1 MKLRRSKGSSTAKA
15 TEAPRRATAK
25 AAAKPRGAAV
35 TTPAKPALRAKSDKA
50 PSGKSPR
57 SAKARALTESQ
68 PILPIPAP
76 PATLPGHAA
85 PAPTRGPSY
94 PAVIR
99 VFATSQDPDFDGPW
113 QARTPSN
120 STGSAVVIGPGL
132 LLTGAHVVA
141 NATFLQVQKPS
152 EPDKA
157 IARVRAVSHDS
168 DLALLEVVEPADF
181 LADIQPA
188 ELGPMPHLRD
198 EVAVVGY
205 PVGGEEISITEG
217 VVSRI
222 EVQRYS
228 HSQRHLLAV
237 TVDAAINAGNSGG
250 PVFGNNKVVGIAFQ
264 KLTGVDN
271 IGEMVPP
278 PIIRAFL
285 EGVDAGR
292 RSEIP
297 ALGITT
303 QNLENPLL
311 RKQLGLGDHERGVA
325 VLHVDYDGSAEGVL
339 EPRDV
344 ITAIDGLPIANN
356 GTVQHM
362 GRTRTRYDVVL
373 GHRYIGDFVT
383 LDIKRAGRSRS
394 LRLELKP
401 WMPLVPRARYD
412 QPPAYFVYGGLVFQT
427 LTRDYLTTWDKWW
440 NKAPKEFLNYYYL
453 GYRSPEQHEVVI
465 LTQILADEINVGY
478 GHLYNEA
485 VATLDGKVPRDMHD
499 FVARL
504 SAARGVVEITTTS
517 GGMIMLDADAV
528 RRATPRILARYHIP
542 RDRTRG
548 LPGSAPE
555 R

>member
-1 MKLRRSKGSSTAKA
+1 VA
-15 TEAPRRATAK
+15 
-25 AAAKPRGAAV
+25 
-35 TTPAKPALRAKSDKA
+35 
-50 PSGKSPR
+50 
-57 SAKARALTESQ
+57 
-68 PILPIPAP
+68 
-76 PATLPGHAA
+76 
-85 PAPTRGPSY
+85 Y
-94 PAVIR
+94 PEVIR

-152 EPDKA
+152 QPDKA
-157 IARVRAVSHDS
+157 IAQVRAVSHDC
-168 DLALLEVVEPADF
+168 DLALLQVVEPADF
-181 LADIQPA
+181 LDDIEPA
-188 ELGPMPHLRD
+188 KLGPMPRLRD

-250 PVFGNNKVVGIAFQ
+250 PVFCEGNVVGIAFQ

-278 PIIRAFL
+278 PLIRAFL
-285 EGVDAGR
+285 DGVEAGR
-292 RSEIP
+292 RPEIP
-297 ALGITT
+297 ALGLTT

-311 RKQLGLGDHERGVA
+311 RRQLGLHANERGVV
-325 VLHVDYDGSAEGVL
+325 VLHVDHGGSSEGMI

-344 ITAIDGLPIANN
+344 IMSIDGLPIANN
-356 GTVQHM
+356 GTVQYM
-362 GRTRTRYDVVL
+362 GNYRTRYDVVL
-373 GHRYIGDFVT
+373 GHRYIGDRIE
-383 LDIKRAGRSRS
+383 LGIKREGLARTIT
-394 LRLELKP
+394 LELKP
-401 WMPLVPRARYD
+401 WLPLVPRSRYD

-453 GYRSPEQHEVVI
+453 GHRTPEQHEIVI

-485 VATLDGKVPRDMHD
+485 VAKLDGRVPRDMND
-499 FVARL
+499 FVTRL
-504 SAARGVVEITTTS
+504 SSAHGVVEIETTS
-517 GGMIMLDADAV
+517 GGLIIFDTEEV

-542 RDRTRG
+542 RDRTPG
-548 LPGSAPE
+548 LPGSLAASPQL
-555 R
+555 RAAMP

>member
-1 MKLRRSKGSSTAKA
+1 MLCD
-15 TEAPRRATAK
+15 
-25 AAAKPRGAAV
+25 AAIHTVGWSVA
-35 TTPAKPALRAKSDKA
+35 
-50 PSGKSPR
+50 
-57 SAKARALTESQ
+57 
-68 PILPIPAP
+68 
-76 PATLPGHAA
+76 
-85 PAPTRGPSY
+85 Y
-94 PAVIR
+94 PEVIR

-152 EPDKA
+152 QPDKA
-157 IARVRAVSHDS
+157 IARVRAVCHDT

-181 LADIQPA
+181 LADIEPA
-188 ELGPMPHLRD
+188 ELGPMPRLRD

-250 PVFGNNKVVGIAFQ
+250 PVFGDGKVVGIAFQ

-285 EGVDAGR
+285 DGVGLGKQPL
-292 RSEIP
+292 IP

-311 RKQLGLGDHERGVA
+311 RKQLGLLPSERGVV
-325 VLHVDYDGSAEGVL
+325 VLHVDYDGSSDGIL
-339 EPRDV
+339 QPRDV
-344 ITAIDGLPIANN
+344 ITSIDGLPIANN
-356 GTVQHM
+356 GTVQYM
-362 GRTRTRYDVVL
+362 GVHRTRYDVVL
-373 GHRYIGDFVT
+373 GHRYVGDVVQ
-383 LDIKRAGRSRS
+383 LEIKRDGVPRDI
-394 LRLELKP
+394 ELTLKQ
-401 WMPLVPRARYD
+401 WRPLVPRSRYD
-412 QPPAYFVYGGLVFQT
+412 MPPLYFVYGGLVFQT

-453 GYRSPEQHEVVI
+453 GYRSPEQSEVVV

-485 VATLDGKVPRDMHD
+485 IAKLNGKTPRDIED

-504 SAARGVVEITTTS
+504 SEAHGVVEIETTS
-517 GGMIMLDADAV
+517 GGIIMLDSDEV
-528 RRATPRILARYHIP
+528 RKATARILTRYHIP
-542 RDRTRG
+542 RDRTAG
-548 LPGSAPE
+548 LPGSTPTPVLKAG
-555 R
+555 

>member
-1 MKLRRSKGSSTAKA
+1 VA
-15 TEAPRRATAK
+15 
-25 AAAKPRGAAV
+25 
-35 TTPAKPALRAKSDKA
+35 
-50 PSGKSPR
+50 
-57 SAKARALTESQ
+57 
-68 PILPIPAP
+68 
-76 PATLPGHAA
+76 
-85 PAPTRGPSY
+85 Y
-94 PAVIR
+94 PEVIR

-132 LLTGAHVVA
+132 LLTGAHVIA

-152 EPDKA
+152 HPDKA
-157 IARVRAVSHDS
+157 IARVRAVSHDC
-168 DLALLEVVEPADF
+168 DLALLEVVEPGF
-181 LADIQPA
+181 LDDIEPA
-188 ELGPMPHLRD
+188 ELGPMPKLRD

-250 PVFGNNKVVGIAFQ
+250 PVFGDGKVVGIAFQ

-278 PIIRAFL
+278 PLIRAFL
-285 EGVDAGR
+285 DGVSAGKR
-292 RSEIP
+292 PEIP

-311 RKQLGLGDHERGVA
+311 RKQLGLDANERGVV
-325 VLHVDYDGSAEGVL
+325 VLHVDHGGSAYGHL

-356 GTVQHM
+356 GTVQYFGHY
-362 GRTRTRYDVVL
+362 RTRYDVVL
-373 GHRYIGDFVT
+373 GHRYVGDRIE
-383 LDIKRAGRSRS
+383 LAIKRNGAPMA
-394 LRLELKP
+394 LELELRS
-401 WMPLVPRARYD
+401 WQPLVPRSRYD

-453 GYRSPEQHEVVI
+453 GFRTAEQNEIVI

-485 VATLDGKVPRDMHD
+485 VAKLDGHIPRDMED

-504 SAARGVVEITTTS
+504 SAARGVVEIETTS
-517 GGMIMLDADAV
+517 GGIIMLDADEV
-528 RRATPRILARYHIP
+528 RKATARILTRYHIP
-542 RDRTRG
+542 RDRTVG
-548 LPGSAPE
+548 LPGSAAVPL
-555 R
+555 RAVP

>member
-1 MKLRRSKGSSTAKA
+1 MAKVTPTKTSALKLRRSKAEAS
-15 TEAPRRATAK
+15 EAPRRTAAK
-25 AAAKPRGAAV
+25 ARVPTRPAE
-35 TTPAKPALRAKSDKA
+35 PAKPAR
-50 PSGKSPR
+50 
-57 SAKARALTESQ
+57 ARARKLPPERQ
-68 PILPIPAP
+68 PVIPLPV
-76 PATLPGHAA
+76 LPA
-85 PAPTRGPSY
+85 PAPAPVYQVRSPSY

-99 VFATSQDPDFDGPW
+99 VFATAQDPDFDGPW
-113 QARTPSN
+113 QARTPTS

-152 EPDKA
+152 QPDKA
-157 IARVRAVSHDS
+157 VARVRAVSHDS

-188 ELGPMPHLRD
+188 ELGPMPQLRD

-250 PVFGNNKVVGIAFQ
+250 PVFGGTKVVGIAFQ

-285 EGVDAGR
+285 DGVAAGR

-311 RKQLGLGDHERGVA
+311 RKHLGLTETERGVA
-325 VLHVDYDGSAEGVL
+325 VLHVDYSGSAAGNL

-362 GRTRTRYDVVL
+362 GTTRTRYDVVL
-373 GHRYIGDFVT
+373 GHRYIGDVVE
-383 LDIKRAGRSRS
+383 LQIKRGGKPRTIQ
-394 LRLELKP
+394 LELKP

-412 QPPAYFVYGGLVFQT
+412 LPPAYFVYGGLVFQT

-453 GYRSPEQHEVVI
+453 GYRSAEQHEVVI
-465 LTQILADEINVGY
+465 LTQVLADEINVGY
-478 GHLYNEA
+478 SHLYNEA
-485 VATLDGKVPRDMHD
+485 IATLDGKVPRDMHD

-504 SAARGVVEITTTS
+504 SAARGVVELTTTS
-517 GGMIMLDADAV
+517 GGMIMLDAEEV
-528 RRATPRILARYHIP
+528 RRAQPRILERYRIP
-542 RDRTRG
+542 RDRTPG
-548 LPGSAPE
+548 LPGAREP

>member
-1 MKLRRSKGSSTAKA
+1 MA
-15 TEAPRRATAK
+15 
-25 AAAKPRGAAV
+25 
-35 TTPAKPALRAKSDKA
+35 
-50 PSGKSPR
+50 
-57 SAKARALTESQ
+57 
-68 PILPIPAP
+68 
-76 PATLPGHAA
+76 
-85 PAPTRGPSY
+85 Y
-94 PAVIR
+94 PEVIR

-152 EPDKA
+152 QPDKA
-157 IARVRAVSHDS
+157 IARVRAVSHDC
-168 DLALLEVVEPADF
+168 DLALLEVVEPPDF
-181 LADIQPA
+181 LDDIEPA
-188 ELGPMPHLRD
+188 KLGPMPRLRD

-250 PVFGNNKVVGIAFQ
+250 PVFGDGNVVGIAFQ

-285 EGVDAGR
+285 DGVGSGKR
-292 RSEIP
+292 PEIP
-297 ALGITT
+297 ALGLTT

-311 RKQLGLGDHERGVA
+311 RRQLGLNPSERGVV
-325 VLHVDYDGSAEGVL
+325 VLHVDYGGSSDGLL

-344 ITAIDGLPIANN
+344 IMSIDGLPIANN
-356 GTVQHM
+356 GTVQYLGHH
-362 GRTRTRYDVVL
+362 RTRYDVVL
-373 GHRYIGDFVT
+373 GHRYIGDRVE
-383 LDIKRAGRSRS
+383 LGIKRNGIARTIT
-394 LRLELKP
+394 LELRP
-401 WMPLVPRARYD
+401 WLPLVPRSRYD

-453 GYRSPEQHEVVI
+453 GHRTPEQHEVVI

-485 VATLDGKVPRDMHD
+485 VAKLDGRIPRDMED

-504 SAARGVVEITTTS
+504 SSAHGVVELETTS
-517 GGMIMLDADAV
+517 GGLIILDADDV
-528 RRATPRILARYHIP
+528 RRSTPRILERYHIP
-542 RDRTRG
+542 RDRTPG
-548 LPGSAPE
+548 LPGAHAAAPHL
-555 R
+555 RAAALP

>member
-1 MKLRRSKGSSTAKA
+1 VA
-15 TEAPRRATAK
+15 
-25 AAAKPRGAAV
+25 
-35 TTPAKPALRAKSDKA
+35 
-50 PSGKSPR
+50 
-57 SAKARALTESQ
+57 
-68 PILPIPAP
+68 
-76 PATLPGHAA
+76 
-85 PAPTRGPSY
+85 Y
-94 PAVIR
+94 PEVIR
-99 VFATSQDPDFDGPW
+99 VFSTSQDPDFDGPW

-120 STGSAVVIGPGL
+120 STGSAVVIGKGL

-152 EPDKA
+152 QPDKA
-157 IARVRAVSHDS
+157 IARVRAVSHDC
-168 DLALLEVVEPADF
+168 DLALLEVVDPEDF
-181 LADIQPA
+181 LSDIEPA
-188 ELGPMPHLRD
+188 ELGPMPQLRD

-250 PVFGNNKVVGIAFQ
+250 PVFGDGKVVGIAFQ

-285 EGVDAGR
+285 DGVTNHKR
-292 RSEIP
+292 PEIP

-311 RKQLGLGDHERGVA
+311 RKQLKLGPTERGVV
-325 VLHVDYDGSAEGVL
+325 VLHVDYDGSSENIL
-339 EPRDV
+339 QPRDV
-344 ITAIDGLPIANN
+344 ITSIEGLPIANN
-356 GTVQHM
+356 GTIQYV
-362 GRTRTRYDVVL
+362 GGYRTRYDVVL
-373 GHRYIGDFVT
+373 GHRYIGDKIE
-383 LDIKRAGRSRS
+383 LEIKRDGVTRP
-394 LRLELKP
+394 LTIELKR
-401 WMPLVPRARYD
+401 WTPLVARSRYD
-412 QPPAYFVYGGLVFQT
+412 QAPQYFVYGGLVFQT

-453 GYRSPEQHEVVI
+453 GFRTAEQHEVVI

-485 VATLDGKVPRDMHD
+485 VATLNGKCPRDMED

-504 SAARGVVEITTTS
+504 STAHGVVEITTTS
-517 GGMIMLDADAV
+517 GGMIMLDADDV
-528 RRATPRILARYHIP
+528 RRSTGKILTRYHIP
-542 RDRTRG
+542 RDRTPG
-548 LPGSAPE
+548 LPGSPE
-555 R
+555 ASPQLRVVSSP

>member
-1 MKLRRSKGSSTAKA
+1 MA
-15 TEAPRRATAK
+15 
-25 AAAKPRGAAV
+25 
-35 TTPAKPALRAKSDKA
+35 
-50 PSGKSPR
+50 
-57 SAKARALTESQ
+57 
-68 PILPIPAP
+68 
-76 PATLPGHAA
+76 
-85 PAPTRGPSY
+85 Y
-94 PAVIR
+94 PEVIR

-152 EPDKA
+152 APDKA
-157 IARVRAVSHDS
+157 IARVRAVCHDT
-168 DLALLEVVEPADF
+168 DLALLEVTEPADF
-181 LADIQPA
+181 LADIEPA
-188 ELGPMPHLRD
+188 ELGPMPRLRD

-250 PVFGNNKVVGIAFQ
+250 PVFGDGKVVGIAFQ

-285 EGVDAGR
+285 DGVGLGK
-292 RSEIP
+292 EPVIP

-311 RKQLGLGDHERGVA
+311 RRQLGLNPTERGVV
-325 VLHVDYDGSAEGVL
+325 VLHVDWSGSADGVL
-339 EPRDV
+339 QPRDV
-344 ITAIDGLPIANN
+344 ITSIDGLPIANN
-356 GTVQHM
+356 GTVQYM
-362 GRTRTRYDVVL
+362 GNYRTRYDVVL
-373 GHRYIGDFVT
+373 GHRYIGDVIQ
-383 LDIKRAGRSRS
+383 LEIKRGGIARSVELT
-394 LRLELKP
+394 LRP
-401 WMPLVPRARYD
+401 WMPLVPRSRYD
-412 QPPAYFVYGGLVFQT
+412 QPPLYFVYGGLVFQT

-453 GYRSPEQHEVVI
+453 GYRTPEQHEVVV

-485 VATLDGKVPRDMHD
+485 VAKLDGQVPRDMED

-504 SAARGVVEITTTS
+504 SSAHGIVEIETTS
-517 GGMIMLDADAV
+517 GGLIIFDSDEV

-542 RDRTRG
+542 RDRTPG
-548 LPGSAPE
+548 LPGSVAAAPQL
-555 R
+555 RAAVS

>member
-1 MKLRRSKGSSTAKA
+1 VA
-15 TEAPRRATAK
+15 
-25 AAAKPRGAAV
+25 
-35 TTPAKPALRAKSDKA
+35 
-50 PSGKSPR
+50 
-57 SAKARALTESQ
+57 
-68 PILPIPAP
+68 
-76 PATLPGHAA
+76 
-85 PAPTRGPSY
+85 Y
-94 PAVIR
+94 PEVIR

-152 EPDKA
+152 HPDKA
-157 IARVRAVSHDS
+157 IARVRAVSHDC
-168 DLALLEVVEPADF
+168 DLALLEVADPEF
-181 LADIQPA
+181 LGDIEPA
-188 ELGPMPHLRD
+188 ELGAMPKLRD
-198 EVAVVGY
+198 EVSVVGY

-250 PVFGNNKVVGIAFQ
+250 PVFGDGKVVGIAFQ

-285 EGVDAGR
+285 DGVDLGKR
-292 RSEIP
+292 PEIP

-311 RKQLGLGDHERGVA
+311 RRQLGLNASERGVV
-325 VLHVDYDGSAEGVL
+325 VLHVDYAGSADTHL
-339 EPRDV
+339 QPRDV
-344 ITAIDGLPIANN
+344 ITSIAGLPIANN
-356 GTVQHM
+356 GTVQYM
-362 GRTRTRYDVVL
+362 GNYRTRYDVVL
-373 GHRYIGDFVT
+373 GHRYIGDKVEMGIKRGGIARTVT
-383 LDIKRAGRSRS
+383 LE
-394 LRLELKP
+394 LRP
-401 WMPLVPRARYD
+401 WRPLVPRSRYD

-453 GYRSPEQHEVVI
+453 GYRSPDQNEVVI

-485 VATLDGKVPRDMHD
+485 VAKLDGVTPKDMED

-504 SAARGVVEITTTS
+504 SSARGVVEIETTS
-517 GGMIMLDADAV
+517 GGVIMLDADEV
-528 RRATPRILARYHIP
+528 RKITPRILDRYHIP
-542 RDRTRG
+542 RDRTVG
-548 LPGSAPE
+548 LPGAAPAAAL
-555 R
+555 RAALP

>member
-1 MKLRRSKGSSTAKA
+1 MA
-15 TEAPRRATAK
+15 
-25 AAAKPRGAAV
+25 
-35 TTPAKPALRAKSDKA
+35 
-50 PSGKSPR
+50 
-57 SAKARALTESQ
+57 
-68 PILPIPAP
+68 
-76 PATLPGHAA
+76 
-85 PAPTRGPSY
+85 Y
-94 PAVIR
+94 PEVIR

-141 NATFLQVQKPS
+141 NGTFLQVQKPS
-152 EPDKA
+152 QPDKA

-168 DLALLEVVEPADF
+168 DLALLEVVGAPGF
-181 LADIQPA
+181 LADIEPA
-188 ELGPMPHLRD
+188 ELGPMPKLRD

-250 PVFGNNKVVGIAFQ
+250 PVFGDGKVVGIAFQ

-285 EGVDAGR
+285 DGVKLGKR
-292 RSEIP
+292 PEIP

-311 RKQLGLGDHERGVA
+311 RRQLGLETTERGVV
-325 VLHVDYDGSAEGVL
+325 VLHVDYSGSSDGIL

-344 ITAIDGLPIANN
+344 ITSIDGLSIANN
-356 GTVQHM
+356 GTVQYM
-362 GRTRTRYDVVL
+362 GTHRTRYDVVL
-373 GHRYIGDFVT
+373 GHRYIGDRIQLEV
-383 LDIKRAGRSRS
+383 KRAGVARSV
-394 LRLELKP
+394 EIVLKP
-401 WMPLVPRARYD
+401 WMPLVPRSRYD
-412 QPPAYFVYGGLVFQT
+412 LAPAYFVYGGFVFQT

-453 GYRSPEQHEVVI
+453 GFRSPEQHEVVI

-485 VATLDGKVPRDMHD
+485 VAKLDGVVPHDMED

-504 SAARGVVEITTTS
+504 SAATGVIEIQTTS
-517 GGMIMLDADAV
+517 GGIIMLDADEV
-528 RRATPRILARYHIP
+528 RKATPRILARYHIP
-542 RDRTRG
+542 RDRTAG
-548 LPGSAPE
+548 LPGSAGALAPL
-555 R
+555 RAALP

>member
-1 MKLRRSKGSSTAKA
+1 MACSGSTGSTKDNA
-15 TEAPRRATAK
+15 EM
-25 AAAKPRGAAV
+25 AV
-35 TTPAKPALRAKSDKA
+35 VPNLC
-50 PSGKSPR
+50 G
-57 SAKARALTESQ
+57 
-68 PILPIPAP
+68 
-76 PATLPGHAA
+76 
-85 PAPTRGPSY
+85 TRCGTVGWIVAY
-94 PAVIR
+94 PEVIR
-99 VFATSQDPDFDGPW
+99 VFSTSQDPDFDGPW

-152 EPDKA
+152 APDKA
-157 IARVRAVSHDS
+157 IARVLAVSHDS

-181 LADIQPA
+181 LADIEPA
-188 ELGPMPHLRD
+188 GLGPMPRLRD

-250 PVFGNNKVVGIAFQ
+250 PVFGEGNVVGIAFQ

-285 EGVDAGR
+285 DGVGLGKR
-292 RSEIP
+292 PEIP

-311 RKQLGLGDHERGVA
+311 RRQLGLNSSEHGVV
-325 VLHVDYDGSAEGVL
+325 VLHVDHGGSSDGAL
-339 EPRDV
+339 EERDV
-344 ITAIDGLPIANN
+344 ITSIDGLPIANN
-356 GTVQHM
+356 GTVQYM
-362 GRTRTRYDVVL
+362 GNYRTRYDVML
-373 GHRYIGDFVT
+373 GHRYIGDRIE
-383 LDIKRAGRSRS
+383 LGIKRAGIARTVSIE
-394 LRLELKP
+394 LRP
-401 WMPLVPRARYD
+401 WMPLVPRSRYD
-412 QPPAYFVYGGLVFQT
+412 QPPQYFVYGGLVFQT

-453 GYRSPEQHEVVI
+453 GFRTAEQNEVVI

-485 VATLDGKVPRDMHD
+485 IAKLDGIVPRDMED

-504 SAARGVVEITTTS
+504 SGARGVVEIQTTS
-517 GGMIMLDADAV
+517 GGLIILDTEDV
-528 RRATPRILARYHIP
+528 RKATPRILARYHIP
-542 RDRTRG
+542 RDRTPG
-548 LPGSAPE
+548 LPGSTVGVPQPLRAALP
-555 R
+555 

>member
-1 MKLRRSKGSSTAKA
+1 MEVSRYAGSVA
-15 TEAPRRATAK
+15 
-25 AAAKPRGAAV
+25 
-35 TTPAKPALRAKSDKA
+35 
-50 PSGKSPR
+50 
-57 SAKARALTESQ
+57 
-68 PILPIPAP
+68 
-76 PATLPGHAA
+76 
-85 PAPTRGPSY
+85 Y
-94 PAVIR
+94 PEVIR

-132 LLTGAHVVA
+132 LLTGAHVIA

-152 EPDKA
+152 HPDKA
-157 IARVRAVSHDS
+157 IARVRAVSHDC
-168 DLALLEVVEPADF
+168 DLALLEVVDPPGF
-181 LADIQPA
+181 LDDVEPA
-188 ELGPMPHLRD
+188 ELGPMPRLRD

-250 PVFGNNKVVGIAFQ
+250 PVFGDGKVVGIAFQ

-278 PIIRAFL
+278 PLIRAFL
-285 EGVDAGR
+285 DGVTHGKR
-292 RSEIP
+292 PEIP

-311 RKQLGLGDHERGVA
+311 RKQLGLEATERGVV
-325 VLHVDYDGSAEGVL
+325 VLHVDYNGSAYGHL

-356 GTVQHM
+356 GTVQYIDHY
-362 GRTRTRYDVVL
+362 RTRYDVVL
-373 GHRYIGDFVT
+373 GHRYIGDRIE
-383 LDIKRAGRSRS
+383 LAIKRNGAPMAVE
-394 LRLELKP
+394 LELRQ
-401 WMPLVPRARYD
+401 WQPLVPRSRYD

-453 GYRSPEQHEVVI
+453 GYRTADQNEIVI

-485 VATLDGKVPRDMHD
+485 VAKIDGHVPRDMED

-504 SAARGVVEITTTS
+504 SAARGVVEIETTS
-517 GGMIMLDADAV
+517 GGIIMLDSDEV
-528 RRATPRILARYHIP
+528 RKATQRVLTRYHIP
-542 RDRTRG
+542 RDRTLG
-548 LPGSAPE
+548 LPGSAPAPL
-555 R
+555 RAVP

>member
-1 MKLRRSKGSSTAKA
+1 MA
-15 TEAPRRATAK
+15 
-25 AAAKPRGAAV
+25 
-35 TTPAKPALRAKSDKA
+35 
-50 PSGKSPR
+50 
-57 SAKARALTESQ
+57 
-68 PILPIPAP
+68 
-76 PATLPGHAA
+76 
-85 PAPTRGPSY
+85 Y
-94 PAVIR
+94 PEVIR
-99 VFATSQDPDFDGPW
+99 VFSTSQDPDFDGPW

-120 STGSAVVIGPGL
+120 STGSAVVIGKGL

-152 EPDKA
+152 QPDKA
-157 IARVRAVSHDS
+157 IAQVRAVSHDC
-168 DLALLEVVEPADF
+168 DLALLEVVDPPDF
-181 LADIQPA
+181 LSDITPA

-250 PVFGNNKVVGIAFQ
+250 PVFGDGKVVGIAFQ

-285 EGVDAGR
+285 DGVMAGKHP
-292 RSEIP
+292 EIP

-311 RKQLGLGDHERGVA
+311 RKQLKLAPNERGVV
-325 VLHVDYDGSAEGVL
+325 VLHVDYEGSSDGIL
-339 EPRDV
+339 QPRDV
-344 ITAIDGLPIANN
+344 ITAIEGHPIANN
-356 GTVQHM
+356 GTVQVI
-362 GRTRTRYDVVL
+362 GSYRTRYDVVL
-373 GHRYIGDFVT
+373 GHRYVGDT
-383 LDIKRAGRSRS
+383 IKLDIKRDGVAKTVDIE
-394 LRLELKP
+394 LRR
-401 WMPLVPRARYD
+401 WMPLVPRSRYD
-412 QPPAYFVYGGLVFQT
+412 MPPQYFVYGGLVFQT

-453 GYRSPEQHEVVI
+453 GFRSKEQHEVVI

-485 VATLDGKVPRDMHD
+485 VATLNGQVPLDMED

-504 SAARGVVEITTTS
+504 STAHGVVEITTTS
-517 GGMIMLDADAV
+517 GGMIMLDTDEV
-528 RRATPRILARYHIP
+528 RKANSRILTRYHIP
-542 RDRTRG
+542 RDRTPG
-548 LPGSAPE
+548 LPGSSQPLRVA
-555 R
+555 

>member
-1 MKLRRSKGSSTAKA
+1 MRRSKVLSN
-15 TEAPRRATAK
+15 
-25 AAAKPRGAAV
+25 V
-35 TTPAKPALRAKSDKA
+35 
-50 PSGKSPR
+50 PR
-57 SAKARALTESQ
+57 SAAPARSAGRSAAKARSSATPTKAPQGKAPKAPKGPNPRPVKAIGAAHATPPSLTDVPPAAL
-68 PILPIPAP
+68 PAP
-76 PATLPGHAA
+76 YLVPLI
-85 PAPTRGPSY
+85 PTKGPSY

-120 STGSAVVIGPGL
+120 STGSAVVIGPSL

-152 EPDKA
+152 QPDKA

-181 LADIQPA
+181 LSDIQPA

-198 EVAVVGY
+198 QVAVVGY

-285 EGVDAGR
+285 DGVDAGKR
-292 RSEIP
+292 PEIP

-311 RKQLGLGDHERGVA
+311 RKQLGLADHERGVA
-325 VLHVDYDGSAEGVL
+325 VLHVDYSGSADGIL

-362 GRTRTRYDVVL
+362 GHTRTRYDVVL
-373 GHRYIGDFVT
+373 GHRYIGDRVE
-383 LDIKRAGRSRS
+383 LQIKRSGIARAVT
-394 LRLELKP
+394 LELKP
-401 WMPLVPRARYD
+401 WMPLVPRSRYD
-412 QPPAYFVYGGLVFQT
+412 QAPAYFVYGGLVFQT

-453 GYRSPEQHEVVI
+453 GYRSAEQHEVVI

-485 VATLDGKVPRDMHD
+485 VATLDGRIPRDMRD

-517 GGMIMLDADAV
+517 GGVIMLDADEV
-528 RRATPRILARYHIP
+528 RRATPRILTRYHIP
-542 RDRTRG
+542 RDRTAG
-548 LPGSAPE
+548 LPGTP
-555 R
+555 